1 MEVLF
6 RGLDE
11 YSVDDRGRML
21 LPPSY
26 KPDLT
31 DTVVMGPGSRGQLW
45 VYPKPIYEKYL
56 KKLQDTPL
64 EEQDDEFEDALGYVL
79 AGQEV
84 DFDKQ
89 GRLSIPP
96 FLRRQADISTSAIV
110 RGNGDRVELWKPEL
124 YTELYGSW
132 VASQKD
138 RKDGNRAL
146 RKTGFRP

>member
-1 MEVLF
+1 MDVLF

-11 YSVDDRGRML
+11 YSVDDRGRTL
-21 LPPSY
+21 VPPSY
-26 KPDLT
+26 KPGLT

-45 VYPKPIYEKYL
+45 VYPKPIYEQYL
-56 KKLQDTPL
+56 KKLQDTPI

-124 YTELYGSW
+124 YTELYGHW
-132 VASQKD
+132 VASQRE